1 MSSKREHQ
9 DLQQDKALFLRVFHL
24 VLPRLKELLDRDL
37 QMAQTYLIS
46 LWSALVSEDSSS
58 NSKSRVTTEYVSL
71 QDSLDRNVREVR
83 DVSYDL
89 SFF

>member
-46 LWSALVSEDSSS
+46 L
-58 NSKSRVTTEYVSL
+58 
-71 QDSLDRNVREVR
+71 
-83 DVSYDL
+83 
-89 SFF
+89 